1 MVFGQELIVGS
12 VRGYQNTG
20 DQFTKIWKNN
30 GWNSE
35 VDFAIYSWFKINSG
49 FTYHDFF
56 QGFQLTTNPD
66 NIWSNCNILGDR
78 VLAVYMK
85 DSMIINGTYDQDRN
99 IPSIDSDPI
108 YYQSSDLDKWAFIY
122 ICYGSTKKQIYAYYQ
137 FASSGAKQTITYN
150 IKHSTS
156 NFYQIYAISSK
167 YYQNIYFPGIFCS
180 LSIIAGSNAYRESGF
195 EAFQNL
201 DPTIA
206 VNSCQFFVIRF
217 MDSTLYFQIILQIC
231 DQSGPTQPKN
241 PLDVYVT
248 SKALPAL
255 NQSLVGITSQN
266 LRVNIKK
273 YQIPVNTVI
282 DLEVSAVLQSDAT
295 DQTPTTVIDDL
306 NQLIQ
311 NKNLQT
317 AFSSQGIKNLTNF
330 GDFYKFAI
338 FWTLATVTL
347 LQIGLYL
354 YGQRLDKKQLFYSVQ
369 PNLVQNSN
377 NNQEFQQPQQNKHQ
391 KQDLQQEGMDLIQ
404 TSKKAQDMTLQ
415 NQFNQLA
422 LEKQVLSDNNNNNN
436 IQLIN
441 LDQQDQQNVIQNE
454 EKKLL
459 LQQKQQNS
467 KIDEINSISS
477 EQSQQNLKL
486 NKINNLS
493 TKNEI
498 GTTLKTITNIGA
510 QSQLSLN
517 LLQINQT
524 IVIQNIQSQIK
535 QQSPKI
541 SNQILDSKFQ
551 LKQEQKKEINNM
563 NLGDIEFQNECIQN
577 DNNNNNQT
585 ARSLQQ
591 NPQNEQIKDNQQ
603 NNQQDLQSQLKEKLN
618 MLLKKQFLVRV
629 LVFHEFFNIFYT
641 FDPNMSRAIKFSIF
655 YLRIVHS
662 LCLTTIFDESY
673 NINQKVMISIASSII
688 LVTGVTI
695 ITKIHKIKFL
705 GKKLSAFLM
714 ICLLLFYYYVILSII
729 SGEDFQQANSK
740 TISFLLIVSID
751 FLGML
756 TLMSI
761 LKLTIAF
768 KTLNQVKEGGIF
780 NIFEDVE
787 KQEIDL
793 LNSHLKRCEK
803 IQSLKVN
810 FGQSEII
817 MDLLRDL
824 PFFKSLTRISFNLT
838 NIPIQDE
845 DFDFWILTQFLQKQ
859 KNIIELQ
866 IYLSQTKIGDS
877 ESSLLAEA
885 LSQMKKLSSLELFLD
900 NSKISD
906 IGVIEIIKGLKS
918 ISNNLKSLN
927 IALNQTLISEE
938 GIISVRAFLNNLKN
952 LTSLI
957 LNFETT
963 DKAAIQLV
971 TPISGIN
978 QLQNL
983 RLNLGGNLITDEG
996 ATHISSV
1003 LMSLKN
1009 LKALQLNLSQNQI
1022 NAFGAVEI
1030 GNSLTHLQNLTSL
1043 ELELWSNEIGL
1054 NGAQAIGTGLGSLNS
1069 LTNLQLYLGET
1080 KIQDEGAILLLEGIV
1095 GLKNLTKL
1103 SIVLWSNQIGNKG
1116 AQYLGNA
1123 LKSLNQLKHLE
1134 LNLLFSISQELIVGN
1149 LQNEFATTG
1158 QSFNKEWKNSGWNNY
1173 LGFAIY
1179 GWFKISSKQ
1188 PISEWIVGFHFTSND
1203 NSTWSNDQKYGDR
1216 VLCFFVKG
1224 NTIQIQT
1231 QTTPS
1236 SQIVNG
1242 QFDFNLN
1249 DMDKWAFIYVACS
1262 QTGNTF
1268 YYYLQFASSGVIQKQ
1283 YQNVYH
1289 NPSTYYQIYV
1299 AHSQFNTYY
1308 FAGQICSL
1316 YLSAGPNAYTETET
1330 NIKQLFNI
1338 QPSIAFSC
1346 SFCQYMNLQLQY
1358 QFIVQICDQN
1368 GASAAQEPLDISF
1381 ISSAVPS
1388 LSQTYSQFTKQILQI
1403 NLKKYQI
1410 PFNSNLDIQINST
1423 QTTNITCLQKLQNE
1437 WSSKNCQLVN
1447 YSLEGGQY
1455 CYCRGQNPTTITND
1469 LKSLIQ
1475 NKNLQTAFS
1484 SQGIKNISNFSYF
1497 YEYIVFW
1504 VLSSVTLIQIG
1515 LYLIGQRLDKKQ
1527 IIHSILPEQII
1538 QPANNNINNIKNNLQ
1553 ELDSLNQIK
1562 FKEQNK
1568 EESNIN
1574 KEQQNQ
1580 KLNDQ
1585 NPGDDIEIVELDQLE
1600 LKQENQQK
1608 QNDNNQPRQNIQIS
1622 KQNEEIQQLDSLN
1635 NQMSEVNLQNQD
1647 KQQTNQLLGLANTN
1661 FDINTNFNFYT
1672 SNLFPQQQSQNLNQ
1686 FQINNTNMKEPSIV
1700 KLEQKQTFL
1709 VNNLDKFNH
1718 QDQQKEELQIER
1730 LDQQS
1735 NSAVSIRQDQNI
1747 NRKNNNIQQ
1756 QPLDQIKSVEE
1767 EQKLKEQYI
1776 IDQNLQRL
1784 FQKSFAIKV
1793 ILFHDFF
1800 NIFYTY
1806 DNKMSRGI
1814 RFNIFYLRTIH
1825 SLCLTTI
1832 FDDSYTI
1839 QQKILISIIS
1849 SLILVTGELIVN
1861 SAQGYLTTGK
1871 GFYKNWQ
1878 GNGWDTYLDFGIYC
1892 WFKINKQYNIDNWAQ
1907 GFHFTSQTNQNWQN
1921 WKQLGDRVLAFYV
1934 QGNQIQNPTYDVK
1947 SNNANVINQIIY
1959 TIDDLDKWAFLY
1971 VAYGNTKQ
1979 QQYAYYKFASS
1990 GIQVSLIQNIQH
2002 FTSNYY
2008 QINVISNPFYSYYFP
2023 GQVCGLY
2030 ILAGPGAYRESG
2042 FENFQNMDQKVL
2054 LSCQFC
2060 QQNQYLLYNG
2070 TLYFT
2075 TKYETQKKIQ
2085 IQASYSSSIY
2095 RYVDSYLYFKF
2106 IIEICNQN
2114 GVVEL
2119 NDPLDIKP
2127 NISIS
2132 SYPVILPSLQYI
2144 NSSSVKRILEDKSN
2158 ISQPTFIYKFQN
2170 ISNNKNNLTCL
2181 QKQSSSWSQSNCQIV
2196 NNIEVNS
2203 FNCFCKDQTPTT
2215 IIDDLNQLIENKNL
2229 QTAFSSQGI
2238 KNLSGFGDFYKY
2250 AIFWTLAIITISQI
2264 GLFLYGQHLDKKQL
2278 FYSVEPIKS
2287 YNNKNKIFNEQRSI
2301 ESKKTLKK
2309 EESII
2314 LKQQDTQIQYM
2325 QSQEQI
2331 AKQNEQTQNQ
2341 KGTTMTT
2348 MAKIGAQSYLSLN
2361 LLQGNQSSRMPTI
2374 QQLQKQQISQT
2385 NSQLINP
2392 KLDQNYE
2399 NEKESQSQ
2407 QQQEEIAIQNKHN
2420 QDDKNQNE
2428 ILHKQNLQNEQIED
2442 NKQES
2447 QLISQTAFIK
2457 NLEILKAKPL
2467 LLRIIIFHEFFNIF
2481 YSYNPTISRAIR
2493 FNIFYLRIVHSLC
2506 LTTIFDESYNIQQK
2520 IMISIASSI
2529 ILVTGVTIITN
2540 IHKIKAVGRK
2550 LSAFF
2555 MICLLLFY
2563 YYVILTI
2570 ISGEDVYQANTKTLS
2585 FLMIAAIDFL
2595 GIITLLSILKLAIAF
2610 NSLKSTISQE
2620 LIVGN
2625 LQNQFSTTG
2634 QSFHKNWSNNQWNNN
2649 LDFAIYGWFKISSQ
2663 QPISDW
2669 IVGFHFTQNDSTWN
2683 NQINLGDRVLSF
2695 FIKGNLIQTPTYT
2708 TNNNQPNFQV
2718 PFYYNPNDLDKWAF
2732 IYVACTQSV
2741 NAMYSYFQFA
2751 SSGVVKQLTQNVIHF
2766 TSNFYQIFVGY
2777 TKFYSYY
2784 FAGQICSLYLS
2795 AGSNAY
2801 TDDQTKIIIQDVPS
2815 PFYRYMNLQLQYQ
2828 FIIQICD
2835 QNGAS
2840 LIQGPLDI
2848 SFISSAVPSLSQTYN
2863 QFSKSVIQ
2871 INLKKYQIPFHS
2883 NLDIQFSKI
2892 NSTQTNITCLQK
2904 LQNEWSSKN
2913 CQLMNYNQVGGQY
2926 CYCKGQNPTTIT
2938 NDLKSLIQNKNLQT
2952 AFSSQ
2957 GIKNISNFG
2966 YFYEYIIFWVLSSVT
2981 LIQIGLYLIGQRLDK
2996 KQSMLSIVPE
3006 QIIQPT
3012 NNIINISNNNLQLD
3026 SPNQIKI
3033 IKQNKEQNNINKQDF
3048 NIQKQQDMMQKQ
3060 NISNKDNIQMRF
3072 ESHFSQSPFMIP
3084 SLIQKNL
3091 PNQYQQQN
3099 KNVFQQNAEN
3109 DIEIVELDQLE
3120 QKQENQQKQ
3129 NESNKPRQSIQIS
3142 KQNEEIQQ
3150 LDSLNNE
3157 MSEANLQNQNKQ
3169 QTNQSLEP
3177 SIVKLEQY
3185 QTSLVNNL
3193 DNFNHKNQQKDEQQ
3207 IERLDQQS
3215 NCGISIGQD
3224 QNINRKNS
3232 NIQQSSLCQRKPE
3245 EEEQKLKEQ
3254 YIIDQNLQRLFQ
3266 KSFAIKIILFH
3277 DFFNIFYTFDNKMSR
3292 GIRFNIFYLRT
3303 IHSLCLTTIFDD
3315 SYTIQQKILI
3325 SIFSS
3330 LILVTGV
3337 KIITLIHKIKIVGQ
3351 KISLIILLS
3360 LLIFYYYVILSIISG
3375 EEASYA
3381 NSKTISFVLILGIDF
3396 LGVLT
3401 LISILKLS
3409 LIYLSEKYQ
3418 YSISQELIVGN
3429 LQNQQTTTGQSFHK
3443 DWSNSDWNNNLD
3455 FAIYGWY
3462 KLSSQQAT
3470 ADWIVGFHF
3479 TQNDNTTWSNGEKLG
3494 DRVLSFFIKGNY
3506 VETPTYTTYQN
3517 VPNVIN
3523 SFTFNANDMDKWAFI
3538 YVACTQSGNSFYRYL
3553 YFASS
3558 GVFKLQVPN
3567 IIHFTSN
3574 FYQIYVG
3581 YTKYFPHYFTG
3592 QICSLYLSA
3601 GPNAYTENEIKIKQL
3616 FNIQTTIALSS
3627 DSNITEWK
3635 KISMLPSILQ
3645 YMNLQLQYQ
3654 FIVQICDQDGASAA
3668 QGPLDISF
3676 ISKTVP
3682 SLSQTYNQ
3690 FSKSIIQ
3697 INLKKY
3703 QIPFNSNLDIQ
3714 FSKINSTQTNITCL
3728 QKLQKEWS
3736 SKNCQLVNFKE
3747 VGGQY
3752 CYCNGQ
3758 NPTTITNDLKSL
3770 IQNKNLQTAF
3780 SSQGI
3785 KNISNFGYFY
3795 EYIIFWVLSSVTLIQ
3810 IGLYL
3815 IGQRLD
3821 KKQSMLSIVPEQII
3835 QPTNN
3840 NINISN
3846 NNLQLDSP
3854 NKTKIKKQNKEEL
3867 SNQKQQDM
3875 MQKQNIPNKDNI
3887 QVKFESH
3894 FSQSPFM
3901 IPSLI
3906 QKNLPN
3912 QQQQQSKNFF
3922 QQNAENDIEIVEL
3935 DQLEQKQENQSKQNE
3950 SNKSRQSIQIPK
3962 QNQEI
3967 QQLDSLNNEMSE
3979 ANLQNTDKQQ
3989 TNLQFA
3995 LANTN
4000 SNMNTNINMYTIN
4013 LNVQQN
4019 QYLNQIQINNTNMKE
4034 PSIVKL
4040 EQYQTSLVNNLDN
4053 FNHKK
4058 NQQKDEQQIERLDQ
4072 QSNCGISIGQDQN
4085 INRKNSN
4092 IQQQSL
4098 GQIKSVEEEQ
4108 KLTEQ
4113 YIIDQNLQRL
4123 FQKSFAIKIILFHDF
4138 FNIFYTFDNKMSRGI
4153 RFNIFY
4159 LRTIH
4164 SLCLTTVFDDSYT
4177 IQQKILISIFSS
4189 LILVTGVKII
4199 TLIHKIKTI
4208 GQKLSLI
4215 ILLSLLIFYYYV
4227 ILSIISGEEAS
4238 YANSKTISFVLILG
4252 IDFLGVLTL
4261 ISILKLS
4268 LIYLSEKYQKKDNHI
4283 VTKLYNLLDLKFLL
4297 QSLAF

>member
-85 DSMIINGTYDQDRN
+85 DSMIING
-99 IPSIDSDPI
+99 
-108 YYQSSDLDKWAFIY
+108 
-122 ICYGSTKKQIYAYYQ
+122 
-137 FASSGAKQTITYN
+137 
-150 IKHSTS
+150 
-156 NFYQIYAISSK
+156 
-167 YYQNIYFPGIFCS
+167 
-180 LSIIAGSNAYRESGF
+180 
-195 EAFQNL
+195 
-201 DPTIA
+201 
-206 VNSCQFFVIRF
+206 QFFVIRF

-295 DQTPTTVIDDL
+295 
-306 NQLIQ
+306 
-311 NKNLQT
+311 
-317 AFSSQGIKNLTNF
+317 
-330 GDFYKFAI
+330 
-338 FWTLATVTL
+338 
-347 LQIGLYL
+347 
-354 YGQRLDKKQLFYSVQ
+354 

-1236 SQIVNG
+1236 SQI
-1242 QFDFNLN
+1242 
-1249 DMDKWAFIYVACS
+1249 
-1262 QTGNTF
+1262 
-1268 YYYLQFASSGVIQKQ
+1268 
-1283 YQNVYH
+1283 
-1289 NPSTYYQIYV
+1289 
-1299 AHSQFNTYY
+1299 
-1308 FAGQICSL
+1308 
-1316 YLSAGPNAYTETET
+1316 
-1330 NIKQLFNI
+1330 
-1338 QPSIAFSC
+1338 
-1346 SFCQYMNLQLQY
+1346 Y

-1410 PFNSNLDIQINST
+1410 PFNSNLDIQ
-1423 QTTNITCLQKLQNE
+1423 
-1437 WSSKNCQLVN
+1437 
-1447 YSLEGGQY
+1447 
-1455 CYCRGQNPTTITND
+1455 
-1469 LKSLIQ
+1469 
-1475 NKNLQTAFS
+1475 
-1484 SQGIKNISNFSYF
+1484 
-1497 YEYIVFW
+1497 
-1504 VLSSVTLIQIG
+1504 
-1515 LYLIGQRLDKKQ
+1515 
-1527 IIHSILPEQII
+1527 
-1538 QPANNNINNIKNNLQ
+1538 
-1553 ELDSLNQIK
+1553 
-1562 FKEQNK
+1562 
-1568 EESNIN
+1568 
-1574 KEQQNQ
+1574 
-1580 KLNDQ
+1580 LNDQ

-1947 SNNANVINQIIY
+1947 SNNAN
-1959 TIDDLDKWAFLY
+1959 
-1971 VAYGNTKQ
+1971 
-1979 QQYAYYKFASS
+1979 
-1990 GIQVSLIQNIQH
+1990 
-2002 FTSNYY
+2002 
-2008 QINVISNPFYSYYFP
+2008 
-2023 GQVCGLY
+2023 
-2030 ILAGPGAYRESG
+2030 
-2042 FENFQNMDQKVL
+2042 
-2054 LSCQFC
+2054 
-2060 QQNQYLLYNG
+2060 
-2070 TLYFT
+2070 
-2075 TKYETQKKIQ
+2075 

-2119 NDPLDIKP
+2119 NDPLDI
-2127 NISIS
+2127 
-2132 SYPVILPSLQYI
+2132 
-2144 NSSSVKRILEDKSN
+2144 
-2158 ISQPTFIYKFQN
+2158 
-2170 ISNNKNNLTCL
+2170 
-2181 QKQSSSWSQSNCQIV
+2181 
-2196 NNIEVNS
+2196 
-2203 FNCFCKDQTPTT
+2203 
-2215 IIDDLNQLIENKNL
+2215 
-2229 QTAFSSQGI
+2229 
-2238 KNLSGFGDFYKY
+2238 
-2250 AIFWTLAIITISQI
+2250 
-2264 GLFLYGQHLDKKQL
+2264 
-2278 FYSVEPIKS
+2278 
-2287 YNNKNKIFNEQRSI
+2287 
-2301 ESKKTLKK
+2301 
-2309 EESII
+2309 
-2314 LKQQDTQIQYM
+2314 
-2325 QSQEQI
+2325 
-2331 AKQNEQTQNQ
+2331 
-2341 KGTTMTT
+2341 
-2348 MAKIGAQSYLSLN
+2348 
-2361 LLQGNQSSRMPTI
+2361 
-2374 QQLQKQQISQT
+2374 
-2385 NSQLINP
+2385 
-2392 KLDQNYE
+2392 
-2399 NEKESQSQ
+2399 
-2407 QQQEEIAIQNKHN
+2407 
-2420 QDDKNQNE
+2420 
-2428 ILHKQNLQNEQIED
+2428 
-2442 NKQES
+2442 
-2447 QLISQTAFIK
+2447 
-2457 NLEILKAKPL
+2457 
-2467 LLRIIIFHEFFNIF
+2467 
-2481 YSYNPTISRAIR
+2481 
-2493 FNIFYLRIVHSLC
+2493 
-2506 LTTIFDESYNIQQK
+2506 
-2520 IMISIASSI
+2520 
-2529 ILVTGVTIITN
+2529 
-2540 IHKIKAVGRK
+2540 
-2550 LSAFF
+2550 
-2555 MICLLLFY
+2555 
-2563 YYVILTI
+2563 
-2570 ISGEDVYQANTKTLS
+2570 
-2585 FLMIAAIDFL
+2585 
-2595 GIITLLSILKLAIAF
+2595 
-2610 NSLKSTISQE
+2610 
-2620 LIVGN
+2620 
-2625 LQNQFSTTG
+2625 
-2634 QSFHKNWSNNQWNNN
+2634 
-2649 LDFAIYGWFKISSQ
+2649 
-2663 QPISDW
+2663 
-2669 IVGFHFTQNDSTWN
+2669 
-2683 NQINLGDRVLSF
+2683 SF
-2695 FIKGNLIQTPTYT
+2695 F
-2708 TNNNQPNFQV
+2708 
-2718 PFYYNPNDLDKWAF
+2718 
-2732 IYVACTQSV
+2732 
-2741 NAMYSYFQFA
+2741 
-2751 SSGVVKQLTQNVIHF
+2751 
-2766 TSNFYQIFVGY
+2766 
-2777 TKFYSYY
+2777 
-2784 FAGQICSLYLS
+2784 
-2795 AGSNAY
+2795 
-2801 TDDQTKIIIQDVPS
+2801 
-2815 PFYRYMNLQLQYQ
+2815 
-2828 FIIQICD
+2828 
-2835 QNGAS
+2835 
-2840 LIQGPLDI
+2840 
-2848 SFISSAVPSLSQTYN
+2848 
-2863 QFSKSVIQ
+2863 
-2871 INLKKYQIPFHS
+2871 
-2883 NLDIQFSKI
+2883 
-2892 NSTQTNITCLQK
+2892 
-2904 LQNEWSSKN
+2904 
-2913 CQLMNYNQVGGQY
+2913 
-2926 CYCKGQNPTTIT
+2926 
-2938 NDLKSLIQNKNLQT
+2938 
-2952 AFSSQ
+2952 
-2957 GIKNISNFG
+2957 
-2966 YFYEYIIFWVLSSVT
+2966 
-2981 LIQIGLYLIGQRLDK
+2981 
-2996 KQSMLSIVPE
+2996 
-3006 QIIQPT
+3006 
-3012 NNIINISNNNLQLD
+3012 
-3026 SPNQIKI
+3026 
-3033 IKQNKEQNNINKQDF
+3033 
-3048 NIQKQQDMMQKQ
+3048 
-3060 NISNKDNIQMRF
+3060 
-3072 ESHFSQSPFMIP
+3072 
-3084 SLIQKNL
+3084 
-3091 PNQYQQQN
+3091 
-3099 KNVFQQNAEN
+3099 
-3109 DIEIVELDQLE
+3109 
-3120 QKQENQQKQ
+3120 
-3129 NESNKPRQSIQIS
+3129 
-3142 KQNEEIQQ
+3142 
-3150 LDSLNNE
+3150 
-3157 MSEANLQNQNKQ
+3157 
-3169 QTNQSLEP
+3169 
-3177 SIVKLEQY
+3177 
-3185 QTSLVNNL
+3185 
-3193 DNFNHKNQQKDEQQ
+3193 
-3207 IERLDQQS
+3207 
-3215 NCGISIGQD
+3215 
-3224 QNINRKNS
+3224 
-3232 NIQQSSLCQRKPE
+3232 
-3245 EEEQKLKEQ
+3245 
-3254 YIIDQNLQRLFQ
+3254 
-3266 KSFAIKIILFH
+3266 
-3277 DFFNIFYTFDNKMSR
+3277 
-3292 GIRFNIFYLRT
+3292 
-3303 IHSLCLTTIFDD
+3303 
-3315 SYTIQQKILI
+3315 
-3325 SIFSS
+3325 
-3330 LILVTGV
+3330 
-3337 KIITLIHKIKIVGQ
+3337 
-3351 KISLIILLS
+3351 
-3360 LLIFYYYVILSIISG
+3360 
-3375 EEASYA
+3375 
-3381 NSKTISFVLILGIDF
+3381 
-3396 LGVLT
+3396 
-3401 LISILKLS
+3401 
-3409 LIYLSEKYQ
+3409 
-3418 YSISQELIVGN
+3418 
-3429 LQNQQTTTGQSFHK
+3429 
-3443 DWSNSDWNNNLD
+3443 
-3455 FAIYGWY
+3455 
-3462 KLSSQQAT
+3462 
-3470 ADWIVGFHF
+3470 GFR
-3479 TQNDNTTWSNGEKLG
+3479 E
-3494 DRVLSFFIKGNY
+3494 
-3506 VETPTYTTYQN
+3506 
-3517 VPNVIN
+3517 
-3523 SFTFNANDMDKWAFI
+3523 
-3538 YVACTQSGNSFYRYL
+3538 
-3553 YFASS
+3553 
-3558 GVFKLQVPN
+3558 
-3567 IIHFTSN
+3567 
-3574 FYQIYVG
+3574 
-3581 YTKYFPHYFTG
+3581 
-3592 QICSLYLSA
+3592 
-3601 GPNAYTENEIKIKQL
+3601 
-3616 FNIQTTIALSS
+3616 
-3627 DSNITEWK
+3627 
-3635 KISMLPSILQ
+3635 
-3645 YMNLQLQYQ
+3645 
-3654 FIVQICDQDGASAA
+3654 
-3668 QGPLDISF
+3668 
-3676 ISKTVP
+3676 
-3682 SLSQTYNQ
+3682 
-3690 FSKSIIQ
+3690 
-3697 INLKKY
+3697 
-3703 QIPFNSNLDIQ
+3703 
-3714 FSKINSTQTNITCL
+3714 
-3728 QKLQKEWS
+3728 
-3736 SKNCQLVNFKE
+3736 
-3747 VGGQY
+3747 
-3752 CYCNGQ
+3752 
-3758 NPTTITNDLKSL
+3758 
-3770 IQNKNLQTAF
+3770 
-3780 SSQGI
+3780 
-3785 KNISNFGYFY
+3785 
-3795 EYIIFWVLSSVTLIQ
+3795 
-3810 IGLYL
+3810 
-3815 IGQRLD
+3815 
-3821 KKQSMLSIVPEQII
+3821 
-3835 QPTNN
+3835 
-3840 NINISN
+3840 
-3846 NNLQLDSP
+3846 
-3854 NKTKIKKQNKEEL
+3854 
-3867 SNQKQQDM
+3867 
-3875 MQKQNIPNKDNI
+3875 
-3887 QVKFESH
+3887 
-3894 FSQSPFM
+3894 
-3901 IPSLI
+3901 
-3906 QKNLPN
+3906 
-3912 QQQQQSKNFF
+3912 
-3922 QQNAENDIEIVEL
+3922 
-3935 DQLEQKQENQSKQNE
+3935 
-3950 SNKSRQSIQIPK
+3950 
-3962 QNQEI
+3962 
-3967 QQLDSLNNEMSE
+3967 
-3979 ANLQNTDKQQ
+3979 
-3989 TNLQFA
+3989 
-3995 LANTN
+3995 
-4000 SNMNTNINMYTIN
+4000 
-4013 LNVQQN
+4013 
-4019 QYLNQIQINNTNMKE
+4019 
-4034 PSIVKL
+4034 
-4040 EQYQTSLVNNLDN
+4040 
-4053 FNHKK
+4053 
-4058 NQQKDEQQIERLDQ
+4058 
-4072 QSNCGISIGQDQN
+4072 
-4085 INRKNSN
+4085 
-4092 IQQQSL
+4092 
-4098 GQIKSVEEEQ
+4098 
-4108 KLTEQ
+4108 
-4113 YIIDQNLQRL
+4113 
-4123 FQKSFAIKIILFHDF
+4123 
-4138 FNIFYTFDNKMSRGI
+4138 
-4153 RFNIFY
+4153 
-4159 LRTIH
+4159 
-4164 SLCLTTVFDDSYT
+4164 
-4177 IQQKILISIFSS
+4177 
-4189 LILVTGVKII
+4189 
-4199 TLIHKIKTI
+4199 
-4208 GQKLSLI
+4208 
-4215 ILLSLLIFYYYV
+4215 
-4227 ILSIISGEEAS
+4227 
-4238 YANSKTISFVLILG
+4238 
-4252 IDFLGVLTL
+4252 
-4261 ISILKLS
+4261 
-4268 LIYLSEKYQKKDNHI
+4268 
-4283 VTKLYNLLDLKFLL
+4283 
-4297 QSLAF
+4297 